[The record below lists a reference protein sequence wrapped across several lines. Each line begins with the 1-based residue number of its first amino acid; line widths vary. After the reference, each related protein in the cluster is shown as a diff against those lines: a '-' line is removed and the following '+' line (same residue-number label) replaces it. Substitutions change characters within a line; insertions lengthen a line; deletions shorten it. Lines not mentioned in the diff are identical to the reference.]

1 MTTTLNA
8 IRQHSPCKYSWERL
22 LASFEKTQADDEPIE
37 LRYIL
42 DTLGVEDA
50 IWSLRAIEGM
60 DKEIRLFACDCAES
74 VLHIFEEKYPDDKR
88 PRNAIE
94 VSRKFANGEATIEEL
109 DAAREAARDNAG
121 ASLDA
126 AWAAAWAAGEAWD
139 AGVAAWGAAK
149 AARVAAFDAALNAAG
164 EAAAEA
170 AWTAEREK
178 QKQLFIKNFCNE

>member
-1 MTTTLNA
+1 MILG
-8 IRQHSPCKYSWERL
+8 
-22 LASFEKTQADDEPIE
+22 KTQADDDPID
-37 LRYIL
+37 LKDIL
-42 DTLGVEDA
+42 EQLGVSDA
-50 IWSLRAIEGM
+50 IWSLRSIEGK

-74 VLHIFEEKYPDDKR
+74 VLHIFEEQYPNDNR

-170 AWTAEREK
+170 ARAAEREK